1 MSRIQKK
8 EMHSYK
14 GRRFAG
20 WGKAAFALLLV
31 GVLVF
36 GALEIIVLSGG
47 RTQINGKPEIMVI
60 FGCQVKPWGPSI
72 LLQDRL
78 DTALEYLDE
87 HPDMTVVVSGG
98 KGPDEP
104 TSEAQCMFDYLTKY
118 GVDGERIIM
127 EDKSS
132 NTWQNIGN
140 TLELMKSG
148 KLEASGEFLL
158 VSNDFHLTRIKMLW
172 GRAWPGTYSVSTL
185 PAPVSHF
192 PSRIKMFFREPLALV
207 KSFIFDR

>member
-14 GRRFAG
+14 GRRLAG
-20 WGKAAFALLLV
+20 WGKAAFALLLI

-36 GALEIIVLSGG
+36 GTLEIMVLSGG

-118 GVDGERIIM
+118 GVDGEKIIM
-127 EDKSS
+127 EDESS

-172 GRAWPGTYSVSTL
+172 DRVWPGTYSVSTL
-185 PAPVSHF
+185 SAPVSHF
-192 PSRIKMFFREPLALV
+192 PSRVKMFFREPLALV